1 MTALP
6 GVPSTRPAADGGP
19 PPAPGRRSRL
29 IALALALLVG
39 IGLVVT
45 LGRILHREIDEA
57 SIANSDNL
65 QWSLSQLDVEFLRFQ
80 LALDAARD
88 DPATLPALRQRFDIF
103 YSRIT
108 TLERGDVFRPLRED
122 PSFDAPRTRLKAFL
136 QSTAA
141 LIDGPDAGLAAALDG
156 LVQQAAQVGED
167 VRAFS
172 LAGLTAFAQI
182 SDRQRQDLSRTLMLL
197 SGVLAVLFS
206 GLVLLAFSLLRLA
219 RIAEGH
225 ARQAQR
231 AGARMRTIVETSPDA
246 IVVTDA
252 SGTIRDFNRAAE
264 TIFGHAAAQAVNRPA
279 IDLLFPPADAPA
291 LRQGPLRVLEG
302 GDRPGPE
309 ARHLELTAIDRDG
322 RRFPAEISVDCA
334 EGEGGRVTIAFIRD
348 ISRRKAAEDG
358 LTEARDRALAGERAK
373 AEFLAMM
380 SHEMRTPLNGLLGTL
395 QLMRD
400 HALSQRQAELLDRM
414 EASGRTLLGLVND
427 VLDLAKFEAGKMRPE
442 ARPFSLNR
450 LMAGVVETAAPLAQA
465 FGNELTWRWVGTPAR
480 TAIGDAR
487 RLRQVLLNLV
497 GNAVKFT
504 HGGSVEIEA
513 EILGRDR
520 DRLELRVID
529 TGIGIAEADLE
540 RIFNDFETL
549 DTSYARQAGGTGLG
563 LGIAR
568 RLTELMGGRIGVE
581 SQPGE
586 GSLFWVRL
594 PIRLAE
600 DAVPVAEA
608 SRAAA
613 PAPDLRTL
621 DILLV
626 EDNEVNRFVA
636 REMLTAEGHRVTE
649 AADGQAGVDLA
660 VTRRFDA
667 ILMDISMPVMDGPEA
682 ARRIR
687 SGGGASAATPIIAV
701 TAHALPEEIARFR
714 SAGMAQTISKP
725 VDRALLAR
733 VLAEV
738 TGGSAAAAA
747 PGDAPATPPLLDEV
761 QAAALWADLPLADR
775 DRIVARFLTETE
787 RDLATLA
794 ALPPDAAGI
803 ADLAHR
809 AAGSCALFG
818 LAALPAALGRIET
831 AARRRHPLA
840 GSDLE
845 DLQALWRE
853 SRDRFEAWQRSA

>member
-6 GVPSTRPAADGGP
+6 GGPPTRPAPDGGLS
-19 PPAPGRRSRL
+19 PATGRRSRL
-29 IALALALLVG
+29 IALALALLLS

-65 QWSLSQLDVEFLRFQ
+65 QWSLSQLDVEFLRFR
-80 LALDAARD
+80 LAVDAAQRDPAGLDAV
-88 DPATLPALRQRFDIF
+88 RQRFDIF

-122 PSFDAPRTRLKAFL
+122 PSFDAPRSRLRAFL
-136 QSTAA
+136 DSTAT
-141 LIDGPDAGLAAALDG
+141 LIDGPDVGLAVALDG
-156 LVQQAAQVGED
+156 LAQQATQVGED

-172 LAGLTAFAQI
+172 MAGLTAFAQI
-182 SDRQRQDLSRTLMLL
+182 SDRQRVELSRTLMLL

-206 GLVLLAFSLLRLA
+206 GLVLLAVTLLRLA

-231 AGARMRTIVETSPDA
+231 AGARMRTVVETSPDA

-252 SGTIRDFNRAAE
+252 AGTIREFNRAAE

-302 GDRPGPE
+302 GDRPEPE
-309 ARHLELTAIDRDG
+309 ARHLELTAIDRAG

-334 EGEGGRVTIAFIRD
+334 EGEGERVTIAFIRD

-373 AEFLAMM
+373 AEFLAVM

-400 HALSQRQAELLDRM
+400 HALSRRQSELLDRM
-414 EASGRTLLGLVND
+414 EASGRTLLALVND
-427 VLDLAKFEAGKMRPE
+427 VLDLSKFEAGKMRAE
-442 ARPFSLNR
+442 ARPFSLDR
-450 LMAGVVETAAPLAQA
+450 LVAGVVETAAPLAQA
-465 FGNELTWRWVGTPAR
+465 FGNTLTWRWVGTPAQ

-529 TGIGIAEADLE
+529 SGIGIAEADLD

-586 GSLFWVRL
+586 GSLFWIRI

-600 DAVPVAEA
+600 GTAPVPDTGP
-608 SRAAA
+608 AAA
-613 PAPDLRTL
+613 PAPDGRKL

-626 EDNEVNRFVA
+626 EDNEFNRFVA
-636 REMLTAEGHRVTE
+636 REMLAAEGHRVTE

-660 VTRRFDA
+660 GTRRFDA

-687 SGGGASAATPIIAV
+687 SGGGASAGTPIIAV
-701 TAHALPEEIARFR
+701 TAHALPDEIARFR
-714 SAGMAQTISKP
+714 SAGMAETISKP
-725 VDRALLAR
+725 VDRVLLAR

-738 TGGSAAAAA
+738 TGGSRPAAA
-747 PGDAPATPPLLDEV
+747 PGAGPDALPLLDEA
-761 QAAALWADLPLADR
+761 QAAALWADLPVADR
-775 DRIVARFLTETE
+775 DRIVARFLAETE
-787 RDLATLA
+787 HDLLTLA

-803 ADLAHR
+803 GDLAHR

-818 LAALPAALGRIET
+818 LAALRAALGRIET
-831 AARRRHPLA
+831 AARSHQPVDVA
-840 GSDLE
+840 
-845 DLQALWRE
+845 DLQRLGPLWRE
-853 SRDRFEAWQRSA
+853 SRSRFEAWLPPA

>member
-39 IGLVVT
+39 IGLVAT

-80 LALDAARD
+80 LALDAAQD

-136 QSTAA
+136 ESTAA

-172 LAGLTAFAQI
+172 MAGLTAFAQI
-182 SDRQRQDLSRTLMLL
+182 SDRQREDLSRTLMLL

-291 LRQGPLRVLEG
+291 LRHGPLRVLEG
-302 GDRPGPE
+302 GDRPEPE

-334 EGEGGRVTIAFIRD
+334 EGEGERVTIAFIRD

-373 AEFLAMM
+373 AEFLAVM

-427 VLDLAKFEAGKMRPE
+427 VLDLAKFEAGKMRAE

-529 TGIGIAEADLE
+529 SGIGIAEADLE

-594 PIRLAE
+594 PIQLAE

-660 VTRRFDA
+660 ATRRFDA

-738 TGGSAAAAA
+738 TGGSRSAAA
-747 PGDAPATPPLLDEV
+747 PGDAPATLPLLDEA

-809 AAGSCALFG
+809 TAGSCALFG
-818 LAALPAALGRIET
+818 LAALRAALGRIET
-831 AARRRHPLA
+831 AARRRQPLVA
-840 GSDLE
+840 A
-845 DLQALWRE
+845 DLQGLAALWRE